1 MYQKT
6 KIQNN
11 TILENLDVFLDSNI
25 WFECLNNVN
34 LLGENNG

>member
-11 TILENLDVFLDSNI
+11 TILENLIVFLDFKI
-25 WFECLNNVN
+25 CLECSYKVNV
-34 LLGENNG
+34 LGENNG